1 MARIE
6 IGTGAVIAAIAGL
19 GWASSAPVNV
29 ALLILGIFLIL
40 HGAYDVYYKP
50 NVRLDRAL
58 TRWLERRYWKVTPE
72 QNAPGDKFYF
82 AIWAQDEAK
91 RRVMISREKSAK
103 GVLGFT
109 APIKLDDNTVR
120 GIGTQLSSIQQQQ
133 LYEELH
139 VLLASMHLGYNTEVL
154 TNLALQHSLPI
165 DEHLSEHAVDLKAK
179 EVVDGVI
186 AARSMIRKAVM

>member
-6 IGTGAVIAAIAGL
+6 IGIGAVIAAIAGL

-40 HGAYDVYYKP
+40 HGAYHVYYKP
-50 NVRLDRAL
+50 NFRLDRAL

-109 APIKLDDNTVR
+109 APIELDANTVR

-139 VLLASMHLGYNTEVL
+139 VLLASMHLGYNTEVW
-154 TNLALQHSLPI
+154 TNLAVQHSLPI

-179 EVVDGVI
+179 EVVDGLI